1 MPANLSPSSDVN
13 KPGRDGCARLRSRWR
28 ESESPTNC
36 GGAKFCAFTGLNAHA
51 YDGYHVSGTFP
62 FCVCACFYGKL
73 DILTHRVSVH
83 VKTRGIDFAAV
94 HDSFWTHAGD
104 VDEMNH
110 ILRQEFVNLHSQ
122 DILEDIYTQFQ
133 RRYPQNEIPRPV
145 GCVSSPSSL
154 IASN

>member
-1 MPANLSPSSDVN
+1 M
-13 KPGRDGCARLRSRWR
+13 
-28 ESESPTNC
+28 
-36 GGAKFCAFTGLNAHA
+36 
-51 YDGYHVSGTFP
+51 
-62 FCVCACFYGKL
+62 
-73 DILTHRVSVH
+73 SVH